1 MSAVRIENLVKRF
14 GDFVAVNEV
23 SITAEEGR
31 LTTLLGPSGC
41 GKTTTLRMT
50 SGLETPDG
58 GEIWIGN
65 DLVASPSKGINVAPE
80 HRNVG
85 MVFQSYAIWPHKT
98 AFENV
103 AYPLKLR
110 RMSKAQIRQRVEE
123 IFSLLRLEG
132 LEGRYPGQLSGGQQQ
147 RVALGRAIVYQSR
160 LLLLDEPL
168 ANLDAKVREAVR
180 LELKE
185 LQRQLKFTT
194 IYVTHDQAE
203 AMAISD
209 KIVVMDQGV
218 VVQEGTALDIY
229 RTPQTKFVAEF
240 VGQSNFVEGRL
251 VSSNGTVGVV
261 ELGQG
266 ISFEA
271 RIGGP
276 GVTGG
281 TVSVCIRPEGL
292 ELCANEPAT
301 GFRGRDW
308 FEGNVRDFAFQGNI
322 LHYFVAC
329 GDQVFT
335 VQVEAASEPTFKEAD
350 TVYLRVRPN
359 GAMVLSGP

>member
-50 SGLETPDG
+50 SGLETPDS
-58 GEIWIGN
+58 GEIWIGD

-218 VVQEGTALDIY
+218 VVQEGTALEIY
-229 RTPQTKFVAEF
+229 RTPRTKFVAEF
-240 VGQSNFVEGRL
+240 VGQSNFVDGRL
-251 VSSNGTVGVV
+251 VSSNGSLGVV
-261 ELGQG
+261 DVGEG
-266 ISFEA
+266 IAIEA
-271 RIGGP
+271 KVGEAGLD
-276 GVTGG
+276 GG
-281 TVSVCIRPEGL
+281 TVSLCIRPEDF
-292 ELCANEPAT
+292 ELSADRPVP
-301 GFRGRDW
+301 GSRGRDW
-308 FEGNVRDFAFQGNI
+308 FEGNIRDFTFHGNI
-322 LHYFVAC
+322 INYFVAC
-329 GDQVFT
+329 GAHVLT
-335 VQVEAASEPTFKEAD
+335 VQSEAGSQLKFKEAD
-350 TVYLRVRPN
+350 KVYLRVRPN
-359 GAMVLSGP
+359 GAIVLS

>member
-14 GDFVAVNEV
+14 GDFVAVNDV
-23 SITAEEGR
+23 SIVAEEGR

-50 SGLETPDG
+50 SGLETPDAG
-58 GEIWIGN
+58 DIWIGD
-65 DLVASPSKGINVAPE
+65 DLVASPARGINVAPE

-110 RMSKAQIRQRVEE
+110 RRPKAEIRDRVEE
-123 IFSLLRLEG
+123 VFSLLRLEG

-147 RVALGRAIVYQSR
+147 RVALGRSIVYQSR

-194 IYVTHDQAE
+194 VYVTHDQAE

-218 VVQEGTALDIY
+218 VVQEGSALEIY
-229 RTPQTKFVAEF
+229 RRPRTRFVAEF
-240 VGQSNFVEGRL
+240 VGQSNFVDGRL
-251 VSSNGTVGVV
+251 LSSNATHGIFDVG
-261 ELGQG
+261 GG
-266 ISFEA
+266 ISIEA
-271 RIGGP
+271 KIGGAGADDGP
-276 GVTGG
+276 
-281 TVSVCIRPEGL
+281 VSLCIRPEDF
-292 ELCANEPAT
+292 ELHAEQPAAASH
-301 GFRGRDW
+301 GRDW
-308 FEGNVRDFAFQGNI
+308 FEGNVRDFAFQGNF
-322 LHYFVAC
+322 LNYFVAC
-329 GDQVFT
+329 GDRVFT
-335 VQVEAASEPTFKEAD
+335 VQSEAASELAFREAD
-350 TVYLRVRPN
+350 KVYLRVRGN
-359 GAMVLSGP
+359 GAMVLS

>member
-14 GDFVAVNEV
+14 GDFVAVNDV

-50 SGLETPDG
+50 SGLETPDAG
-58 GEIWIGN
+58 DIWIGD
-65 DLVASPSKGINVAPE
+65 DLVASPARGINVAPE

-110 RMSKAQIRQRVEE
+110 RMSRAEIRDRVEE
-123 IFSLLRLEG
+123 VFSLLRLEG

-147 RVALGRAIVYQSR
+147 RVALGRSIVYQSR

-194 IYVTHDQAE
+194 VYVTHDQAE

-218 VVQEGTALDIY
+218 VVQEGSALEIY
-229 RTPQTKFVAEF
+229 RRPRTKFVAEF
-240 VGQSNFVEGRL
+240 VGQSNFVDGRL
-251 VSSNGTVGVV
+251 VSSSGNLGVV
-261 ELGQG
+261 DVGGG
-266 ISFEA
+266 ISVEA
-271 RIGGP
+271 RLDGAAP
-276 GVTGG
+276 DGG
-281 TVSVCIRPEGL
+281 TVSLCIRPEDF
-292 ELCANEPAT
+292 EMTANRPPEGP
-301 GFRGRDW
+301 RGRDW
-308 FEGNVRDFAFQGNI
+308 FEGHVRDFAFQGNF
-322 LHYFVAC
+322 LNYFVAC
-329 GDQVFT
+329 GNHVFT
-335 VQVEAASEPTFKEAD
+335 VQSEAASELAFGEAD
-350 TVYLRVRPN
+350 KVYLRVRRN
-359 GAMVLSGP
+359 GAMALS

>member
-1 MSAVRIENLVKRF
+1 MSAVRMENLVKRF
-14 GDFVAVNEV
+14 GDFLAVNDV

-58 GEIWIGN
+58 GDIWIGD
-65 DLVASPSKGINVAPE
+65 DLVASPERGVNVAPE

-110 RMSKAQIRQRVEE
+110 RMSRAQIRERVDE

-218 VVQEGTALDIY
+218 VVQEGTAVEIY
-229 RTPQTKFVAEF
+229 RTPRTKFVAEF
-240 VGQSNFVEGRL
+240 VGQSNFVDGRI
-251 VSSNGTVGVV
+251 VSSNGSVGIVDV
-261 ELGQG
+261 GGG

-271 RIGGP
+271 RMGGADIDG
-276 GVTGG
+276 GV
-281 TVSVCIRPEGL
+281 VSLCIRPEDF
-292 ELCANEPAT
+292 ELCADRPEMDSH
-301 GFRGRDW
+301 GRDW
-308 FEGNVRDFAFQGNI
+308 FEGSVRDFAFHGNV
-322 LHYFVAC
+322 LNYFVEC
-329 GDQVFT
+329 GDRVFT
-335 VQVEAASEPTFKEAD
+335 VQSEAASELKFREAD
-350 TVYLRVRPN
+350 KVYLRVRPN
-359 GAMVLSGP
+359 GAMVLS

>member
-1 MSAVRIENLVKRF
+1 MSAVRIEGLVKRF

-58 GEIWIGN
+58 GDIWIGD
-65 DLVASPSKGINVAPE
+65 DLVASPARGIHVAPE

-110 RMSKAQIRQRVEE
+110 RMSKTQIRDRVDE

-132 LEGRYPGQLSGGQQQ
+132 LENRYPGQLSGGQQQ

-209 KIVVMDQGV
+209 KIVVMDHGV
-218 VVQEGTALDIY
+218 VVQEGTALEIY
-229 RTPQTKFVAEF
+229 RRPRTKFVAEF
-240 VGQSNFVEGRL
+240 IGLSNFVDGKL
-251 VSSNGTVGVV
+251 ISSNGTLGVV
-261 ELGQG
+261 DVGGG
-266 ISFEA
+266 ISIEA
-271 RIGGP
+271 RVDESGLGR
-276 GVTGG
+276 G
-281 TVSVCIRPEGL
+281 TVLLCIRPEDIEMG
-292 ELCANEPAT
+292 ADRPAA
-301 GFRGRDW
+301 GSRGRDW
-308 FEGNVRDFAFQGNI
+308 FEGNVRDFAFHGNF
-322 LHYFVAC
+322 LNYFVTC
-329 GDQVFT
+329 GDRVFT
-335 VQVEAASEPTFKEAD
+335 VQSEAASEVKFKEAD
-350 TVYLRVRPN
+350 KVYLRVRPN
-359 GAMVLSGP
+359 GARVLS

>member
-1 MSAVRIENLVKRF
+1 MSAVRIESLVKRF

-50 SGLETPDG
+50 SGLETPDAG
-58 GEIWIGN
+58 NIWIGD
-65 DLVASPSKGINVAPE
+65 DLVASPASGVNVAPE

-103 AYPLKLR
+103 AYPLRLR
-110 RMSKAQIRQRVEE
+110 RMSKARIRERVEE

-194 IYVTHDQAE
+194 VYVTHDQAE

-218 VVQEGTALDIY
+218 VVQEGSALEIY
-229 RTPQTKFVAEF
+229 RTPRTKFVAEF
-240 VGQSNFVEGRL
+240 VGQSNFVDGRL
-251 VSSNGTVGVV
+251 VSRNGALGVV
-261 ELGQG
+261 DVGGG
-266 ISFEA
+266 ISVDA
-271 RIGGP
+271 RIGEH
-276 GVTGG
+276 GVRGEA
-281 TVSVCIRPEGL
+281 VSLCIRPEDF
-292 ELCANEPAT
+292 ELCASEPAA
-301 GFRGRDW
+301 GSRGRDW
-308 FEGNVRDFAFQGNI
+308 FEGNIRDFAFQGNI
-322 LHYFVAC
+322 VNYFVAC
-329 GDQVFT
+329 GDRVFI
-335 VQVEAASEPTFKEAD
+335 VQSEAASELKFREAD
-350 TVYLRVRPN
+350 KVYLRVRPN
-359 GAMVLSGP
+359 GAMALS

>member
-14 GDFVAVNEV
+14 GDFVAVNDV

-50 SGLETPDG
+50 SGLETPDAG
-58 GEIWIGN
+58 DIWIGD
-65 DLVASPSKGINVAPE
+65 DLVASPARGVNVAPE

-110 RMSKAQIRQRVEE
+110 RMSKAEIRGRVEE
-123 IFSLLRLEG
+123 VFSLLRLEG

-147 RVALGRAIVYQSR
+147 RVALGRSIVYQSR

-194 IYVTHDQAE
+194 VYVTHD
-203 AMAISD
+203 
-209 KIVVMDQGV
+209 
-218 VVQEGTALDIY
+218 
-229 RTPQTKFVAEF
+229 
-240 VGQSNFVEGRL
+240 
-251 VSSNGTVGVV
+251 
-261 ELGQG
+261 
-266 ISFEA
+266 
-271 RIGGP
+271 
-276 GVTGG
+276 
-281 TVSVCIRPEGL
+281 
-292 ELCANEPAT
+292 
-301 GFRGRDW
+301 
-308 FEGNVRDFAFQGNI
+308 
-322 LHYFVAC
+322 
-329 GDQVFT
+329 
-335 VQVEAASEPTFKEAD
+335 
-350 TVYLRVRPN
+350 
-359 GAMVLSGP
+359 